1 MDILTQI
8 VLLMIMLELIEAN
21 FQKAPTL
28 ELMIARLYGYYQK
41 SIFLFFL
48 VHPSF
53 YFTIFVA
60 IYLDLLDFYLIAILL
75 IKTFDIFFKIEMI
88 KQRYIVGKMDREL
101 EMMLAL
107 GISPWMSL
115 LGVFMY
121 VPLLV
126 MALFS

>member
-1 MDILTQI
+1 MNILTQI
-8 VLLMIMLELIEAN
+8 ILLMIMLELIEAN

-28 ELMIARLYGYYQK
+28 ELMIARLNGYYQK

-53 YFTIFVA
+53 YFTLLVA
-60 IYLDLLDFYLIAILL
+60 LYLDLFNFYMIAILL
-75 IKTFDIFFKIEMI
+75 IKTMDIFFKIEMI
-88 KQRYIVGKMDREL
+88 RQRYILGEMDPEL
-101 EMMLAL
+101 EGMLEL
-107 GISPWMSL
+107 KISPWMSL

-126 MALFS
+126 MALFP